1 MGELAVPQHGVSVLS
16 EQQIELVKNTLMPPG
31 STNDEL
37 ALFVQTCNRTGLDP
51 FARQIYA
58 VKRRQ
63 KVQGQWVDRLQI
75 LTAID
80 GFRTL
85 ADRTGD
91 YDGQDGPFF
100 CGEDGQWKDVWLERT
115 PPAAAKVV
123 VYRKSARHPWTA
135 TALWREYVPV
145 GSDGQPAFMW
155 QKMSAFMLGKVAES
169 LALRKAF
176 TQLSGLYT
184 GEEMAQAG
192 GMPEGVDVETGEI
205 VSGPVLEETQEDFPP
220 APEKTK
226 RTRKPKEPV
235 VPDEEPVKPQVED
248 EAVSVVEEAE
258 DIIEV
263 ARMEAEAFEVPSD
276 AAPEPNSNAQPRVE
290 SLPVDE
296 DIEFGEPAPGAPG
309 KAELL
314 AQLEERI
321 AALEDTFYEWNLPN
335 VLRNASS
342 AFGRTIES
350 LGQMKKNELERIIE
364 VSAPFYR
371 QVNKDG

>member
-1 MGELAVPQHGVSVLS
+1 MGELAVPQHGVSVLTD
-16 EQQIELVKNTLMPPG
+16 EQVELVKSTIMPPG

-58 VKRRQ
+58 VRRRQ

-91 YDGQDGPFF
+91 YDGQEGPFF
-100 CGEDGQWKDVWLERT
+100 CGEDGEWKDVWLERT

-145 GSDGQPAFMW
+145 DNNGQPAFMW

-184 GEEMAQAG
+184 GEEMEQAG
-192 GMPEGVDVETGEI
+192 VVVPEGVDVLTGE
-205 VSGPVLEETQEDFPP
+205 VTEEKAPPQEPEAEPP
-220 APEKTK
+220 KPK

-235 VPDEEPVKPQVED
+235 VPDEAPVKPQVED
-248 EAVSVVEEAE
+248 EAVSIVEEAE
-258 DIIEV
+258 DIVEV
-263 ARMEAEAFEVPSD
+263 ARMEAEAFEVPAD
-276 AAPEPNSNAQPRVE
+276 AAPDANSNAQPRVE
-290 SLPVDE
+290 TLPVDE
-296 DIEFGEPAPGAPG
+296 DIPFGEPTADAPG

-321 AALEDTFYEWNLPN
+321 EALKDTFYEWNLPN

-350 LGQMKKNELERIIE
+350 LEDMKQNELERIVE
-364 VSAPFYR
+364 VSGPFYR
-371 QVNKDG
+371 QVQRDG